1 MKNKIRELRARL
13 NWTQEQLSERINVS
27 RQTVISIESGRYNPS
42 LDLAFKIAKAFD
54 CRIEDI
60 FIYEEDA
67 Q

>member
-1 MKNKIRELRARL
+1 MKNKIRELRAKL

-27 RQTVISIESGRYNPS
+27 RQTVISIENGRYNPS